1 MRRMGFFRGG
11 LGLAMGKVRRVRR
24 SAGGWA
30 VVVERWRAS
39 GLSGDAFCRRD
50 GVDRAGFYRW
60 RALLAAAQGPAMSA
74 CLVSTPGR
82 SVPIPE
88 RPAMPSFLAS
98 ASTARTA
105 LISSFAPATPAV
117 SAARTLSAPVSTNA
131 FLDLGLL
138 GQGTVAAGRFEL
150 RLDLGAGVVLTL
162 ARG

>member
-1 MRRMGFFRGG
+1 MRRMGCFRGG
-11 LGLAMGKVRRVRR
+11 LGLAMGKVRRVHR
-24 SAGGWA
+24 SAAGWA

-88 RPAMPSFLAS
+88 RPAMPGFL

-117 SAARTLSAPVSTNA
+117 SAARTLSAPVSTHA

>member
-1 MRRMGFFRGG
+1 MGFFRGG
-11 LGLAMGKVRRVRR
+11 LGLAMGKVRRVHR
-24 SAGGWA
+24 SAAGWA

-88 RPAMPSFLAS
+88 RPAMPGFLAS
-98 ASTARTA
+98 AARTT